1 MLKQIYL
8 SLLVICINCFMA
20 QAQEI
25 IASEKMQIKEFE
37 STITIPLVDNANNLH
52 ILAISSNILTDK
64 NLIHIKYDSS
74 SDNIGYQKI
83 GNPPEHT
90 VKEVVGHRVTTD
102 NNIEL
107 FFHRKG
113 ISEFTVYTIGGE
125 QATARLVNMKLKK
138 EKVVQYI
145 SDHNEFSMLT
155 VQRNSSILNLYTF
168 NGESFEVLKFDLT
181 NDRFYD
187 DDSKRVP
194 LSELFTNLNTTTI
207 IPDLP
212 NKIMTYGKKVK
223 IYPKKD
229 TITITFN
236 NNKNG
241 TRIVHLDRRNGNA
254 TTDFI
259 PLPTQKFADNISLS
273 LKTNA
278 FILDNTIYSLVF
290 SKSLMVL
297 DITDLSNK
305 QSINQLEF
313 SPDEEITFL
322 SSKTSELPIGPI
334 SITSSNTK
342 EKTKDAKVFFRNLKS
357 SYFTGIY
364 AEYAGEDIVIKIGGY
379 TPPTSTGTGAFI
391 PGSST
396 ASMDSFGNVSISSM
410 PPMYMGNVG
419 YSVISGEFEKHL
431 LLSSNTYQI
440 LNNDLYEGIYDR
452 VDEFSKN
459 TKTVQ
464 FETVV
469 NSGNNYLYGYYD
481 KKEETFYIV
490 KFKK

>member
-1 MLKQIYL
+1 MFKNIIL
-8 SLLVICINCFMA
+8 SLLVIFLNIYMT
-20 QAQEI
+20 QAQET
-25 IASEKMQIKEFE
+25 IASEKMQIKEYE
-37 STITIPLVDNANNLH
+37 STFTIPLLDHEDNMH

-74 SDNIGYQKI
+74 SGSIKHQKI

-107 FFHRKG
+107 FFHKKG
-113 ISEFTVYTIGGE
+113 INEFTVYSVGDE
-125 QATARLVNMKLKK
+125 PAKARLVNLKLKK

-145 SDHNEFSMLT
+145 SDQNEFIMLT

-168 NGESFEVLKFDLT
+168 NGESFEVQKFDLT
-181 NDRFYD
+181 NERFYD
-187 DDSKRVP
+187 DESKRVP
-194 LSELFTNLNTTTI
+194 LSELFAGITTTTI

-212 NKIMTYGKKVK
+212 NNAMTYGKKIK
-223 IYPKKD
+223 IYPNKEI
-229 TITITFN
+229 ITITFN

-241 TRIVHLDRRNGNA
+241 TRIVHLNRSNGNA
-254 TTDFI
+254 ATDFV

-278 FILDNTIYSLVF
+278 YILDNTIYSLVF

-297 DITDLSNK
+297 DITDLASK

-322 SSKTSELPIGPI
+322 SSKTSEVPIGPV
-334 SITSSNTK
+334 SITSSTTK
-342 EKTKDAKVFFRNLKS
+342 EKTKDAKVFFRNLKA
-357 SYFTGIY
+357 SYYTGLY
-364 AEYAGEDIVIKIGGY
+364 AENAGEDIVIKIGGY
-379 TPPTSTGTGAFI
+379 TPPSSGGPGFFMPGT
-391 PGSST
+391 ST
-396 ASMDSFGNVSISSM
+396 ASMDGNGNVSISST
-410 PPMYMGNVG
+410 PPMYMGNSG
-419 YSVISGEFEKHL
+419 FSRSSGELEKHL

-440 LNNDLYEGIYDR
+440 ISKDYYENIYDR
-452 VDEFSKN
+452 VDEFNKD

-469 NSGNNYLYGYYD
+469 NTGSEYLYGYYD
-481 KKEETFYIV
+481 EKEETFYIV